1 MPQAEVD
8 EGGWKVARGRGKGAK
23 TFKRAQSLRW
33 RERSES
39 GSSKA
44 TGGTS
49 NGDSNQG
56 RDLRNQG
63 RARAGS
69 LALTRDLG
77 VAFKRSTNPFDI
89 LDVSEEAW
97 AAPTGF

>member
-1 MPQAEVD
+1 M
-8 EGGWKVARGRGKGAK
+8 
-23 TFKRAQSLRW
+23 
-33 RERSES
+33 
-39 GSSKA
+39 
-44 TGGTS
+44 GT
-49 NGDSNQG
+49 QKL
-56 RDLRNQG
+56 DLRNQG

-97 AAPTGF
+97 AALTGF